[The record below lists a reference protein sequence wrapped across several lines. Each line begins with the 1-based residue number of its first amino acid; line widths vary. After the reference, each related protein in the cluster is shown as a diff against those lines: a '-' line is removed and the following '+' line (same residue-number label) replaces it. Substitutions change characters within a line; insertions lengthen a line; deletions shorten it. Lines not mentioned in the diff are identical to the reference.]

1 MSVDKNKAVINY
13 LLQCQDIYNSPL
25 YFNLIDAKDNTIQIL
40 TTTEDKALSKPFV
53 DGSVQKRYTFN
64 LITFKSISD
73 MELVKPMGTSIGTD
87 EYPNENVDEL
97 FAVQQL
103 LDWVLEQQDLANY
116 PDFGSD
122 CIIDSIDTTTDYPK
136 FNGIN
141 TEITPPLAMYSI
153 SIVIEYLDISK
164 VIYNKQ

>member
-13 LLQCQDIYNSPL
+13 LLQCEDIYNSPL

-40 TTTEDKALSKPFV
+40 TTAEDKAMSKPFI

-73 MELVKPMGTSIGTD
+73 MEIVKAEGYD
-87 EYPNENVDEL
+87 NENVDEL
-97 FAVQQL
+97 KDVQKL
-103 LDWVLEQQDLANY
+103 LDWVVDQDVLRNY
-116 PDFGSD
+116 PDFGDTCS
-122 CIIDSIDTTTDYPK
+122 IDSIDTTTDVPN

-153 SIVIEYLDISK
+153 SIVIEYLDTSK
-164 VIYNKQ
+164 VIYNK

>member
-13 LLQCQDIYNSPL
+13 LLQCEDIYNSPL
-25 YFNLIDAKDNTIQIL
+25 YFNLIDAKDNSIQML
-40 TTTEDKALSKPFV
+40 TTAEDKAMSKPFI

-73 MELVKPMGTSIGTD
+73 MEIVKAEGYD
-87 EYPNENVDEL
+87 NENVDEL
-97 FAVQQL
+97 KDVQKL
-103 LDWVLEQQDLANY
+103 LDWVVDQDDLRNY
-116 PDFGSD
+116 PDFGDNCS
-122 CIIDSIDTTTDYPK
+122 IDSIDTTTDAPR

-153 SIVIEYLDISK
+153 SIVIEYLDRSK
-164 VIYNKQ
+164 VIYNK

>member
-13 LLQCQDIYNSPL
+13 LLQCPGIYNSPL

-40 TTTEDKALSKPFV
+40 TTAEDKALSTPNI
-53 DGSVQKRYTFN
+53 DGSVDKKYTFN

-73 MELVKPMGTSIGTD
+73 MEIVKAGTSE
-87 EYPNENVDEL
+87 EYVNENVEEL
-97 FAVQQL
+97 NDVQTL
-103 LDWVLEQQDLANY
+103 LDWVIAQDDLRNY
-116 PDFGSD
+116 PNFGES
-122 CIIDSIDTTTDYPK
+122 CIIDSIDTTTDVPR
-136 FNGIN
+136 FDGIN

-164 VIYNKQ
+164 TIYNK

>member
-1 MSVDKNKAVINY
+1 MSVDKNKAVIDY

-40 TTTEDKALSKPFV
+40 TTAEDKAMSKPFI

-73 MELVKPMGTSIGTD
+73 MEIVKAEGYD
-87 EYPNENVDEL
+87 NENVDEL
-97 FAVQQL
+97 KDVQKL
-103 LDWVLEQQDLANY
+103 LDWVVDQDVLRNY
-116 PDFGSD
+116 PDFGDTCS
-122 CIIDSIDTTTDYPK
+122 IDSIDTTTDVPN

-153 SIVIEYLDISK
+153 SIVIEYLDRSK
-164 VIYNKQ
+164 VIYNK

>member
-1 MSVDKNKAVINY
+1 MSIDKNKAVINY
-13 LLQCQDIYNSPL
+13 LLQCPDIYNSPL

-40 TTTEDKALSKPFV
+40 TTTEDRALTKPFI

-87 EYPNENVDEL
+87 DYPNENVDEL